1 MDWSG
6 QGYECNQYGGEEEEE
21 YDEDGEEEDEDDEDD
36 DDDDDDDDED
46 DEDEDDMGEEVNAFH
61 RLKFC
66 SRIRVKMCV
75 FNRRMLDRYIFNN
88 CGLRNMSKMT
98 CF

>member
-66 SRIRVKMCV
+66 SRSRVKMCD
-75 FNRRMLDRYIFNN
+75 FNRRMLDTFLTTAD
-88 CGLRNMSKMT
+88 CGT
-98 CF
+98 CQK